1 MLGTYLISEAIL
13 RMVETGANLLLRAI
27 GGPDHVPNTNED
39 FVWF

>member
-13 RMVETGANLLLRAI
+13 RMVEIGVNLLLRAI